1 MSTKHN
7 TETVEAIEVIAEGEK
22 ATAETAETAETEAT
36 TVVEFTPYG
45 AAKLANTVLA
55 EMFQEAGAEFKP
67 LPPQMFYNYTTARV
81 NKGQKP
87 LIPMNGA
94 AGKIVLSDLQAWI
107 EKYAAKKL
115 NTAVEVVEVAEAV
128 EA

>member
-7 TETVEAIEVIAEGEK
+7 TETVEAIEAIAEGEK
-22 ATAETAETAETEAT
+22 ATAETAETEAT

>member
-1 MSTKHN
+1 MSTKRN
-7 TETVEAIEVIAEGEK
+7 TEAV
-22 ATAETAETAETEAT
+22 EAT
-36 TVVEFTPYG
+36 TPETTTTEVTEFTPYG

-55 EMFQEAGAEFKP
+55 EMFQEAGVEFKA

-115 NTAVEVVEVAEAV
+115 SATVEVEETVEAVEVEAEAT
-128 EA
+128 A

>member
-1 MSTKHN
+1 MKRN
-7 TETVEAIEVIAEGEK
+7 ENVETVEVIEAIAEGEK
-22 ATAETAETAETEAT
+22 VIAEAAEAT
-36 TVVEFTPYG
+36 EFTPYG
-45 AAKLANTVLA
+45 ASKLANTVLA
-55 EMFQEAGAEFKP
+55 EMFAEAGAEFKP

-87 LIPMNGA
+87 LIPMNGT

-115 NTAVEVVEVAEAV
+115 NTTAEAETEAEAEV
-128 EA
+128 EATA

>member
-7 TETVEAIEVIAEGEK
+7 TEA
-22 ATAETAETAETEAT
+22 TEAT
-36 TVVEFTPYG
+36 EAVVEFTPYG

-55 EMFQEAGAEFKP
+55 EMFEEAGVEFKA
-67 LPPQMFYNYTTARV
+67 LPPQMFYNYTTARM

-115 NTAVEVVEVAEAV
+115 SATAENVEAEAEAV
-128 EA
+128 EAEAETTA

>member
-1 MSTKHN
+1 MSTKRN
-7 TETVEAIEVIAEGEK
+7 TEAVETTETVE
-22 ATAETAETAETEAT
+22 TA
-36 TVVEFTPYG
+36 EFTPYG

-55 EMFQEAGAEFKP
+55 EMFAEAGAEFKP
-67 LPPQMFYNYTTARV
+67 LPPQMFYNYTTARM

-115 NTAVEVVEVAEAV
+115 NTTV
-128 EA
+128 EAEETVEKETNA